1 MFELTKRK
9 AFTYAVNHLRW
20 REVGLFSRE
29 CHRAFRAVF
38 PMRVFANN
46 VSLLFVFRRF
56 AHLNTLNDSNGPV
69 KLLEHGHP
77 KPSKPAFIAT
87 KFATD
92 SSEQTLSQS
101 SCDPYCPTLTSHTAT
116 YPYCVNDRENRSS
129 KPEQL
134 GPEGLGE
141 PGDSRLQD
149 CRVFGHWTVRVCVE
163 SDFRT

>member
-1 MFELTKRK
+1 MTRSDSCGERRRSALRRCNGESPRHRLKRFVDLASQMFELTKRK

-69 KLLEHGHP
+69 KLLEHGH
-77 KPSKPAFIAT
+77 STPAPNET
-87 KFATD
+87 KLSHRSRHRAVLRISMLKLSCANLRARQRFAG
-92 SSEQTLSQS
+92 
-101 SCDPYCPTLTSHTAT
+101 A
-116 YPYCVNDRENRSS
+116 
-129 KPEQL
+129 L
-134 GPEGLGE
+134 G
-141 PGDSRLQD
+141 
-149 CRVFGHWTVRVCVE
+149 
-163 SDFRT
+163 

>member
-56 AHLNTLNDSNGPV
+56 AHLNTLNDSNGLV
-69 KLLEHGHP
+69 KLVRNTVIQRPRQNRQKSPGELSPPGLL
-77 KPSKPAFIAT
+77 ILL
-87 KFATD
+87 
-92 SSEQTLSQS
+92 TL
-101 SCDPYCPTLTSHTAT
+101 CY
-116 YPYCVNDRENRSS
+116 
-129 KPEQL
+129 
-134 GPEGLGE
+134 
-141 PGDSRLQD
+141 
-149 CRVFGHWTVRVCVE
+149 
-163 SDFRT
+163 